1 MEEKMGW
8 DRGRVCMIKLEQAL
22 FVLPWM
28 LTLSTHTFVAK
39 TTTNAAIPHTIFSVE
54 QVEC

>member
-1 MEEKMGW
+1 MGW

-39 TTTNAAIPHTIFSVE
+39 TATNAAIPHTIFSVE

>member
-1 MEEKMGW
+1 MEEEMGW
-8 DRGRVCMIKLEQAL
+8 DRGRVCMIKLEQVL

-39 TTTNAAIPHTIFSVE
+39 TATNATIPHTIFSVE

>member
-1 MEEKMGW
+1 MGW
-8 DRGRVCMIKLEQAL
+8 DRGRVCMIKLEQVL

-39 TTTNAAIPHTIFSVE
+39 TATNATIPHTIFSVE